1 MALYENFPY
10 TNYHDINLD
19 RIIQQLMEVKEGLQ
33 FVIDNA
39 SLKYADPLQWSITHQ
54 YQANTVVIDP
64 ETGIAYISTKPVPDN
79 ILITDTGYWTQ
90 IFDLSE
96 MFRTIK
102 ESISFNL
109 ETGSNS
115 AHSYQTGNYIFVDSV
130 LYKVISD
137 ISVGTAFAENVNIK
151 KVSVTDELETAETN
165 ITTLLGDVSRLDGRI
180 DDLSDAF
187 DDLEDS
193 FDELSPEVISD
204 VNTELIY
211 KFNSVFISTIRNDH
225 PDYTDDQLM
234 SAAITMAADMASHP
248 LIVWD
253 HHDAR
258 FSGSVTFNLS
268 ATSGIDFNH
277 QNVYMPAVD
286 VTLFELDPDDSEDK
300 NVSSALLSEYYV
312 SDPTLY
318 NKYFAVNSSNSGSS
332 GMCAGN
338 RHNSTGEIYVC
349 YGVVTDPKGQVTN
362 DKMNYLPATTTVVP
376 LYNVHTIPSFV
387 TVLKNANVIYPAQDK
402 MALLL
407 RTTRSRIHIS
417 NITVQGYTT
426 VTTYHTGVIS
436 LSRCAYIE
444 IDHIYGSN
452 PIQESLASG
461 YLISM
466 FNGCTDIYIHDC
478 DMHDSEYQSWGM
490 LGTNC
495 MTNVVMERVNTDRF
509 DCHYFAFGYVRICD
523 CHLNYVNMSAGVC
536 NWTIDSCM
544 FTRRTPTIY
553 HYIGLRSDSPGRF
566 AGELR
571 VTNCRFRN
579 DPSNGADV
587 STLRLINLSMVHN
600 LLGSFTATGILN
612 AYSAVYLSDCNIE
625 SALCVF
631 QCEDIDSG
639 NGTSNYNKANF
650 FVNNCNINLAPSAG
664 VNRYFL
670 YRYQNTNISAVNM
683 INIAGSQIIVSHL
696 TTSEI
701 FHLYITGSTFNV
713 NYPLLCT
720 KTVTDCIITG
730 SRFGGF
736 DTSQGTIFNN
746 LVCSGN
752 DIAKNSSQWNSS
764 ISTNYVLS
772 GNTCSYSSDR
782 AAWIASNSYGI

>member
-1 MALYENFPY
+1 MAFYEKFPY
-10 TNYHDINLD
+10 TNFQELNLD
-19 RIIQQLMEVKEGLQ
+19 EIIRRVVSVEEGLK

-39 SLKYADPLQWSITHQ
+39 SLKYADPIQWNITRQ

-64 ETGIAYISTKPVPDN
+64 ATGIAYISTKPVPDN
-79 ILITDTGYWTQ
+79 ILITDTGYWTP

-96 MFRTIK
+96 MFETIK
-102 ESISFNL
+102 ESICFNL
-109 ETGSNS
+109 ESGSTSSGAYTTGS
-115 AHSYQTGNYIFVDSV
+115 YIFVDSI

-137 ISVGTAFAENVNIK
+137 ISVGTAFAENINIK
-151 KVSVTDELETAETN
+151 KVCVTGELQTAETN
-165 ITTLLGDVSRLDGRI
+165 ITTLNTDVSLLDGRI
-180 DDLSDAF
+180 DDLEDAF
-187 DDLEDS
+187 DD
-193 FDELSPEVISD
+193 LSPEVISD
-204 VNTELIY
+204 VNTELTY
-211 KFNSVFISTIRNDH
+211 KFNSVFISNIRYDH

-234 SAAITMAADMASHP
+234 TAAISQASDMGSHP

-253 HHDAR
+253 HHDAS
-258 FSGSVTFNLS
+258 FTGSITFDLS
-268 ATSGIDFNH
+268 PTSGIDFNH
-277 QNVYMPAVD
+277 QNIYMPAVD
-286 VTLFELDPDDSEDK
+286 VTLFDLNPDDSETK
-300 NVSSALLSEYYV
+300 NVSSSLLSEYYV

-332 GMCAGN
+332 GMCAGT
-338 RHNSTGEIYVC
+338 RYNSTEEIYVC
-349 YGVVTDPKGQVTN
+349 YGIVTDPKGQITN

-387 TVLKNANVIYPAQDK
+387 TVLRNANVIYPAQDK
-402 MALLL
+402 MAVLF

-444 IDHIYGSN
+444 IDHVYGCN

-461 YLISM
+461 YLISL

-478 DMHDSEYQSWGM
+478 DLHDSEYQSWGM

-566 AGELR
+566 SGELR
-571 VTNCRFRN
+571 ITNCRFRN

-587 STLRLINLSMVHN
+587 GSLRLINLSMVHN
-600 LLGSFTATGILN
+600 ILGSFTASSILD

-625 SALCVF
+625 SAMCVF
-631 QCEDIDSG
+631 QCEDVDSG
-639 NGTSNYNKANF
+639 NGTSNYKKANF
-650 FVNNCNINLAPSAG
+650 FVNNCNINLAPSVG

-670 YRYQNTNISAVNM
+670 YRYQNANISAVNM
-683 INIAGSQIIVSHL
+683 MNIAGSQIIVSHL
-696 TTSEI
+696 TSSEVNNI
-701 FHLYITGSTFNV
+701 FIAGSTFNIS
-713 NYPLLCT
+713 YPLLCT
-720 KTVTDCIITG
+720 KTVSDCIITG

-736 DTSQGTIFNN
+736 DTAQGLMFTN

-752 DIAKNSSQWNSS
+752 NIPNNTSQWDASVA
-764 ISTNYVLS
+764 TNFVLS
-772 GNTCSYSSDR
+772 GNTCGYSSDR
-782 AAWIASNSYGI
+782 ATWIAANSYGI